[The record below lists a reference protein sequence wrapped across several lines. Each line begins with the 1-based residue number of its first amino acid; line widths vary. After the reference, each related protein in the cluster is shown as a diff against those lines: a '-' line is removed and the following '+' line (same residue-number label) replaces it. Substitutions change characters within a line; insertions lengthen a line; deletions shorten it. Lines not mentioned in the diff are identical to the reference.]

1 MLISQKLEVMA
12 TDYKD
17 ARSVVGACMLEQRTN
32 LQNFSMQQIADA
44 TYTSRPTLVRIAK
57 KLGYSGWNELVKKYV
72 DECHYYESHF
82 AHISPN
88 HPFEKGDSPSA
99 IVDKVGHVMVES
111 ILDTM
116 DMLDTDELTHAAAL
130 LARSHRIAMLCISP
144 NSILAELFQRKM
156 MQIGVHIELIQ
167 QSEQFFHAQSLSQ
180 QDCAIVIS
188 YSGNNPNRAPMRCLP
203 CLKEHKVPI
212 IAITSAGDNLLRN
225 QADYV
230 LTMSSREKLYSK
242 IATFATE
249 DSISFLLNALY
260 SCYFALDYDK
270 NLQYKINASRE
281 IERQRYTSVKDAM
294 EEEIF
299 PLNQ

>member
-1 MLISQKLEVMA
+1 MLISQKLEVMT

-17 ARSVVGACMLEQRTN
+17 ARATVGSFMLEQRIN
-32 LQNFSMQQIADA
+32 LQNLSMQQVADA
-44 TYTSRPTLVRIAK
+44 TFTSRPTLVRIAK

-72 DECHYYESHF
+72 EECRYYESHF

-116 DMLDTDELTHAAAL
+116 DMLDTGELSRAAAL
-130 LARSHRIAMLCISP
+130 LSRSERIAMLCISP

-156 MQIGVHIELIQ
+156 MQIGVYVELIQ
-167 QSEQFFHAQSLSQ
+167 HSEQFFHAQSLGER
-180 QDCAIVIS
+180 DCAIVIS
-188 YSGNNPNRAPMRCLP
+188 YSGNNAGRTPMRYLP

-212 IAITSAGDNLLRN
+212 IAITSAGDNLLRS
-225 QADYV
+225 QATYV
-230 LTMSSREKLYSK
+230 LSMSSREKLYSK

-249 DSISFLLNALY
+249 DSIAFLLNVLY
-260 SCYFALDYDK
+260 SCYFTLNYDK
-270 NLQYKINASRE
+270 NLQYKINASQK
-281 IERQRYTSVKDAM
+281 IEQQRCTSVRDAM
-294 EEEIF
+294 EDGNF
-299 PLNQ
+299 PLNK

>member
-1 MLISQKLEVMA
+1 MLISQKLEAMTA
-12 TDYKD
+12 DYKD
-17 ARSVVGACMLEQRTN
+17 ARAVVGSFMLEQRTG
-32 LQNFSMQQIADA
+32 LQNLSMQQVADA

-72 DECHYYESHF
+72 DECRYYESHF

-88 HPFEKGDSPSA
+88 YPFDKQDAPSA

-116 DMLDTDELTHAAAL
+116 DMLDAGELSRAAAL
-130 LARSHRIAMLCISP
+130 LARSKRIAMLCISP

-156 MQIGVHIELIQ
+156 MQIGVHVELIQ
-167 QSEQFFHAQSLSQ
+167 QSEQFFHAQSLGE

-188 YSGNNPNRAPMRCLP
+188 YSGNNASRAPLRYLP

-212 IAITSAGDNLLRN
+212 IAITSAGDNLLRS
-225 QADYV
+225 QATYV

-249 DSISFLLNALY
+249 DSIAFLLNALY
-260 SCYFALDYDK
+260 SCYFVLDSDK
-270 NLQYKINASRE
+270 NLEYKVNASQKVE
-281 IERQRYTSVKDAM
+281 QQRYSSVRDAM
-294 EEEIF
+294 EDGSF
-299 PLNQ
+299 PPKK